1 MAGTAN
7 SATTVK
13 DAFMSHRD
21 RISDSPTAAS
31 RTRAGW
37 QIIRNR
43 ATNIGLINEN
53 ASAKAAGTSSEVKT
67 TAKRQASTERPAER
81 HALRKNRHAPAH
93 KIKYAK
99 ARTGNPPPPAK
110 KQNQPPPDPPLA
122 FCTHERPRPPVPST
136 T

>member
-53 ASAKAAGTSSEVKT
+53 ASAKAGGTSSDVKT
-67 TAKRQASTERPAER
+67 TAKRQASADRPAER
-81 HALRKNRHAPAH
+81 HTFSKIRHALAP
-93 KIKYAK
+93 KTKYAK
-99 ARTGNPPPPAK
+99 ARNGNPPPPAS
-110 KQNQPPPDPPLA
+110 
-122 FCTHERPRPPVPST
+122 E
-136 T
+136 

>member
-1 MAGTAN
+1 
-7 SATTVK
+7 
-13 DAFMSHRD
+13 MSHRD
-21 RISDSPTAAS
+21 PISDSPTAAS

-99 ARTGNPPPPAK
+99 ARNGNPPPPAREK
-110 KQNQPPPDPPLA
+110 NKTPTYSTVG
-122 FCTHERPRPPVPST
+122 FCTHEIAPPPSERT
-136 T
+136 MALIGK